1 MLQYDC
7 LILESYKY
15 KTTFFYYYFASYPL
29 LIIVKNEK
37 LKNTTLKEQFP
48 KSNIKIVERGKIE
61 TPNKQIHDHCL
72 NKK

>member
-1 MLQYDC
+1 
-7 LILESYKY
+7 
-15 KTTFFYYYFASYPL
+15 

-48 KSNIKIVERGKIE
+48 KSNIKIVERDKIE

-72 NKK
+72 FWLGTVTSIKSDGVKLLFMGPKFQ